1 MANVF
6 TFIMDN
12 LNNNKKASTKTT
24 KTKPSTLSSKI
35 SINKNTTAQSIRDNL
50 NKSSVTSPLET
61 STPTSKSNY
70 VKQNVVDVKTN
81 KVADNLNKSSVSDPL
96 STSYQPTTTKKT
108 DNNTNTN
115 TNKKVNNNSVS
126 NPLENS
132 YSQQEYTISDE
143 QAKKD
148 RQQIVRTASNIFTKA
163 LNTANENSWNEQDQ
177 HKLDVMYNAKVDT
190 TSVDNKIK
198 ADSSY
203 YNNLYDSNGNFIDYD
218 DQILELEEKKKNTF
232 YTQEIKNY
240 DEQIKLLKTYQ
251 QDIETLKRSANYD
264 YLVEN
269 GASQDQLNEYKK
281 YVIRDD
287 YNGIERAIANFGS
300 TIQGYVGNSLKGA
313 DTLMVLANQ
322 LVGNDDYES
331 SEYADKIIEQAGTL
345 QQQVFSNSSSAEKV
359 VYELY
364 NSQANYLYALA
375 TAYMGGQL
383 LSGMGSLL
391 GATSTAQN
399 LNSTALL
406 LSDVSV
412 LGSAM
417 YNNEQMGYSKE
428 DSLNN
433 AILKACI
440 SHFTEKIGGDNIA
453 NIVTGKIGQKMLANG
468 VEYMKKSIIN
478 SMISEGS
485 EEFAEALLEP
495 IADKLTTEKGMTV
508 EDYLE
513 QVCSTDT
520 VYQVFMGAV
529 GGGIAGGVFS
539 ANTLIN
545 FNAQVNEYAS
555 KLNIDSKADYNT
567 AKEALAKFNELIEEG
582 EAEIDKAK
590 AEGQDTTLDDMQ
602 LVNCVALS
610 KAYSKAIADYEQR
623 NPYRDLVNKE
633 SDKSK
638 AEFSQ
643 DAMKEIINDTR
654 PDLDNALGTID
665 KLNQDVKEQQLKA
678 STLITEEAINEVAN
692 EKQNNTDITQENI
705 TPAENENIVNPSVE
719 MAENGSND
727 VLMDMQGNTE
737 NVGYHYGAKDLDFN
751 RKSETISQK
760 GSRGTGFFGTGTYF
774 FGDKNE
780 AKISGYDKKTEHK
793 VDFSKYNLYK
803 FKNYEDGKTFH
814 DFFKEIENN
823 YSKDAPKTIE
833 EYNNGANELAERL
846 YEKAKQPIES
856 DELKLSE
863 MMYKASGYNGEAQ
876 KAHQQMLE
884 AQAREET
891 EISQI
896 KDELSRYF
904 GESEIDEMVEESTKD
919 GKLDFNLLADRIT
932 DYTNDYGKSSI
943 KAKKTSYV
951 EEAMNEKLPKVANLL
966 GISEEE
972 LQNLINKYVDEVTE
986 DYKNHNVRTDSL
998 TTRIMKE
1005 LGYEGID
1012 VRGIKGLDNAMY
1024 GSVIYDL
1031 KPESVLDGSNN
1042 SQQIPNK
1049 EQQLDIIKNAKVRQ
1063 PKTPYTKFVSID
1075 NVDSIKTFEEAMSDN
1090 PQFDSDFTQEAAE
1103 KALKDNKVTIYSPTP
1118 IKQGAL
1124 VTTSFQELQKNITY
1138 KAKYYS
1144 QDVNLNEVAWAD
1156 TMKGIYANTEYDA
1169 KNNKIYDLSK
1179 TALNKLEDLKHSLQS
1194 YGVDTASDK
1203 KYLNEALKEAYQ
1215 EIKDNGQL
1223 SEKTYSSLYSD
1234 LIDRARIKNS
1244 ELYKDLDYGYS
1255 ASEVRSYLKRN
1266 PLNWEEIKR
1275 EAPKGEKYLARNIG
1289 TFVFKNNA
1297 PTYDV
1302 VIEEMRTMFPGLIDY
1317 NNIKS
1322 GYEFVEEVRNS
1333 LENMEDMEDG
1343 LSNYYLGEYGEPTE
1357 DRTFVSE
1364 RIDELLA
1371 DLVSYVN
1378 NGEVD
1383 TTIDTT
1389 QQVETQDDTDT
1400 SNVKLKKVLDFAND
1414 QMGEEKLTAD
1424 ELEQIIKQTN
1434 WNDKGVTD
1442 NQAQLEKIE
1451 KAKKVLTEQASKM
1464 IKGYDT
1470 LRAEFPIL
1478 SKDVFNRAV
1487 YEVDIYG
1494 DLTDATANDVANEL
1508 SLGLSI
1514 DGVAKGK
1521 STVKEFVDEALETFT
1536 NEVKYKTGETNRAR
1550 TRKAIKENIAYK
1562 SLDSDIEGTYNEL
1575 AKGESLDKRSA
1586 RIKKAY
1592 QLKYQS
1598 SVENLV
1604 KANEKL
1610 MTTKGKKIDS
1620 GVSVNKTIDQNIF
1633 ALGHGDSKIYNDL
1646 KQKIRNEC
1654 LNVAAETRENILN
1667 EAQEIINKVKK
1678 LGITAGTKEDIALQ
1692 YILEG
1697 HTEKYRTDIDIK
1709 SKNINQETIDA
1720 YWKNP
1725 YQEYT
1730 LDDLKKEF
1738 DYKASNGKQ
1747 MWENIVDA
1755 STIIRE
1761 AYDNIIDRLNRTQI
1775 DANGDIEGAEDVK
1788 TIQLLVKV
1796 NEAYES
1802 MQKIKEEIKKN
1813 GSTPSTQAAYEIE
1826 KQRYNKLA
1834 TQYNTR
1840 IARAESGELTRR
1852 NLTPYRKNYS
1862 HHIVKRNVIDRVKDI
1877 ANAEYSIPTELA
1889 GVSDYTQPN
1898 TAFSSFSLA
1907 QKGGKY
1913 TPTALES
1920 FAEYMREASNVVAY
1934 NPVILELRQFNK
1946 DIKASTKG
1954 NTLNK
1959 LSEYLS
1965 DYCNMLA
1972 GKRNSLDKGFEK
1984 IIGTK
1989 AMKTISTLNQYAK
2002 QAAITGNFRSGLIQ
2016 FANIPNGIS
2025 ILQSKGGKETISDIA
2040 NGIKS
2045 YVLSTKDGEATAIDM
2060 SAYLANRYFDFDLG
2074 KKGLGTTV
2082 KEITDSI
2089 LRIGDEVGS
2098 KIIWWSA
2105 YEQGKRLNVDNV
2117 SQYADDIT
2125 RSATGGRTKEDMA
2138 ITMNS
2143 QVVNLLLPFQLENN
2157 NVFQTLKQHAQD
2169 KNVGALAT
2177 YGVSA
2182 YIFNMIIKFITGGD
2196 DEALAEFVT
2205 PIVEEIKN
2213 TIVGEKKLNEAVKD
2227 MFWGEI
2233 AEFISTIPGGDQV
2246 LQLAIDS
2253 DVGDEIFGEYNPSRY
2268 GSTNIGMAGIGK
2280 TFKALNNENPK
2291 VALANATSQLVG
2303 GYVPGGKQITRTIGG
2318 LQSMG
2323 GLPKLNSY
2331 GNVEIS
2337 PTNYTSS
2344 GKVSWINDQSNVFDW
2359 IKATLF
2365 GKYNTSEA
2373 RKYYDNGATPLGTKD
2388 TRIFETLGGEYE
2400 DYATVTN
2407 DDVSLRE
2414 QLLASGQY
2422 DDYKK
2427 NVENLYA
2434 DYLENWN
2441 EDADGDM
2448 KTWKEFAKMYGL
2460 SSDDLK
2466 QDVYDDFYESYNI
2479 SEEAQKQFAEAIKIE
2494 NVKDENGK
2502 TIANSGAVQ
2511 RRIAY
2516 EQSGIYEQII
2526 KYIKANDLEYS
2537 DFGLNKSVVENFDED
2552 DINRVLAKI
2561 GKGEYKISTDDEKAK
2576 KGASKSAKSKSSKS
2590 SKTVVGSQISGST
2603 STTKSKTNYST
2614 TNDYDNAYSSIMSS
2628 VKSGG
2633 KKNYGQSNSKSSGGS
2648 ETTCPNCG
2656 SVVVPINGRCP
2667 RCGASL

>member
-6 TFIMDN
+6 TFITDN

-35 SINKNTTAQSIRDNL
+35 TINKNTTAQSIRDNL
-50 NKSSVTSPLET
+50 NKSSVSNPLET
-61 STPTSKSNY
+61 STPTTKSNY
-70 VKQNVVDVKTN
+70 VKQNVVNVKTN

-96 STSYQPTTTKKT
+96 ATSYQPTTKKT
-108 DNNTNTN
+108 DNNNTN
-115 TNKKVNNNSVS
+115 ANKVNNNSVS

-132 YSQQEYTISDE
+132 YNQQEYTISDE

-190 TSVDNKIK
+190 TSVDDKIK
-198 ADSSY
+198 ADSTY
-203 YNNLYDSNGNFIDYD
+203 YNNLVDSNGNFIDYD
-218 DQILELEEKKKNTF
+218 GQILELEEKKKNTF

-240 DEQIKLLKTYQ
+240 DEQIKQLKTYQ
-251 QDIETLKRSANYD
+251 QDIKILKRSANYD
-264 YLVEN
+264 YLVKN

-313 DTLMVLANQ
+313 DTLMALANQ

-331 SEYADKIIEQAGTL
+331 SEYANKIIEQAGTL
-345 QQQVFSNSSSAEKV
+345 QQQVFSNASSAEKV

-391 GATSTAQN
+391 GATSAAQN

-417 YNNEQMGYSKE
+417 HNNEQMGYSKE

-453 NIVTGKIGQKMLANG
+453 DIVTGKIGQKMLANG

-495 IADKLTTEKGMTV
+495 IADKLTTEKGITV
-508 EDYLE
+508 EDYLNR
-513 QVCSTDT
+513 VCSTDT

-539 ANTLIN
+539 ANTLVN
-545 FNAQVNEYAS
+545 FNRQVNAYAS
-555 KLNIDSKADYNT
+555 QLNIESKADYNT

-582 EAEIDKAK
+582 KVEIDKAK

-610 KAYSKAIADYEQR
+610 KAYSKVIADYEQR

-665 KLNQDVKEQQLKA
+665 KLNQEVKEQQLKA

-705 TPAENENIVNPSVE
+705 TPNENENIVNPSVE

-727 VLMDMQGNTE
+727 ILMDMQEGNENVPSTE
-737 NVGYHYGAKDLDFN
+737 NN
-751 RKSETISQK
+751 I
-760 GSRGTGFFGTGTYF
+760 
-774 FGDKNE
+774 
-780 AKISGYDKKTEHK
+780 
-793 VDFSKYNLYK
+793 
-803 FKNYEDGKTFH
+803 
-814 DFFKEIENN
+814 
-823 YSKDAPKTIE
+823 
-833 EYNNGANELAERL
+833 
-846 YEKAKQPIES
+846 
-856 DELKLSE
+856 
-863 MMYKASGYNGEAQ
+863 
-876 KAHQQMLE
+876 
-884 AQAREET
+884 ET
-891 EISQI
+891 EI
-896 KDELSRYF
+896 
-904 GESEIDEMVEESTKD
+904 
-919 GKLDFNLLADRIT
+919 
-932 DYTNDYGKSSI
+932 
-943 KAKKTSYV
+943 
-951 EEAMNEKLPKVANLL
+951 
-966 GISEEE
+966 
-972 LQNLINKYVDEVTE
+972 
-986 DYKNHNVRTDSL
+986 
-998 TTRIMKE
+998 
-1005 LGYEGID
+1005 
-1012 VRGIKGLDNAMY
+1012 
-1024 GSVIYDL
+1024 
-1031 KPESVLDGSNN
+1031 NN
-1042 SQQIPNK
+1042 SMSMKDVKNM
-1049 EQQLDIIKNAKVRQ
+1049 LDRAFETYLKN
-1063 PKTPYTKFVSID
+1063 D
-1075 NVDSIKTFEEAMSDN
+1075 
-1090 PQFDSDFTQEAAE
+1090 
-1103 KALKDNKVTIYSPTP
+1103 
-1118 IKQGAL
+1118 
-1124 VTTSFQELQKNITY
+1124 
-1138 KAKYYS
+1138 
-1144 QDVNLNEVAWAD
+1144 
-1156 TMKGIYANTEYDA
+1156 
-1169 KNNKIYDLSK
+1169 
-1179 TALNKLEDLKHSLQS
+1179 
-1194 YGVDTASDK
+1194 
-1203 KYLNEALKEAYQ
+1203 KYLNPHRTLTLDEYLQSDEDAVGELATFIENDEALYNSY
-1215 EIKDNGQL
+1215 IKDIKGIIN
-1223 SEKTYSSLYSD
+1223 EDFD
-1234 LIDRARIKNS
+1234 LKDVIYAYKN
-1244 ELYKDLDYGYS
+1244 
-1255 ASEVRSYLKRN
+1255 RTLKN
-1266 PLNWEEIKR
+1266 FGVDN
-1275 EAPKGEKYLARNIG
+1275 
-1289 TFVFKNNA
+1289 F
-1297 PTYDV
+1297 
-1302 VIEEMRTMFPGLIDY
+1302 
-1317 NNIKS
+1317 
-1322 GYEFVEEVRNS
+1322 
-1333 LENMEDMEDG
+1333 
-1343 LSNYYLGEYGEPTE
+1343 
-1357 DRTFVSE
+1357 RTF
-1364 RIDELLA
+1364 
-1371 DLVSYVN
+1371 N
-1378 NGEVD
+1378 M
-1383 TTIDTT
+1383 
-1389 QQVETQDDTDT
+1389 
-1400 SNVKLKKVLDFAND
+1400 SNRTN
-1414 QMGEEKLTAD
+1414 GEEKLTAD

-1442 NQAQLEKIE
+1442 NQAQLEKME
-1451 KAKKVLTEQASKM
+1451 RAKKILTEQASKK

-1470 LRAEFPIL
+1470 LRAEFPGL

-1494 DLTDATANDVANEL
+1494 DLTDATANQVADEL
-1508 SLGLSI
+1508 SLELSI
-1514 DGVAKGK
+1514 DGVINGRNTA
-1521 STVKEFVDEALETFT
+1521 KEFVREALETFA

-1610 MTTKGKKIDS
+1610 MTLKGKKIDS

-1646 KQKIRNEC
+1646 KQKIRYEC
-1654 LNVAAETRENILN
+1654 LNVAAETRESILN
-1667 EAQEIINKVKK
+1667 EAQEVINKVKK

-1720 YWKNP
+1720 YWRNP
-1725 YQEYT
+1725 WQEYT

-1747 MWENIVDA
+1747 MWENIVEA

-1761 AYDNIIDRLNRTQI
+1761 AYDNIIDRINRTQI

-1826 KQRYNKLA
+1826 KQRYNKLS

-1840 IARAESGELTRR
+1840 ISRAESGELTRR

-1862 HHIVKRNVIDRVKDI
+1862 HHIIKKNVIDRVNDI
-1877 ANAEYSIPTELA
+1877 INAEYSIPTELA

-1907 QKGGKY
+1907 QNGGKY

-1920 FAEYMREASNVVAY
+1920 YAEYMREASNVVAY

-1959 LSEYLS
+1959 LSEYLN

-1972 GKRNSLDKGFEK
+1972 GKRNPLDKGFEK

-2002 QAAITGNFRSGLIQ
+2002 QAAVTGNFRSGLIQ
-2016 FANIPNGIS
+2016 FANIPNGIA
-2025 ILQSKGGKETISDIA
+2025 ILQSKGGKETITDIA
-2040 NGIKS
+2040 NGMKS

-2089 LRIGDEVGS
+2089 LRIGDEVGA

-2105 YEQGKRLNVDNV
+2105 YEQGKRLNVDNAN
-2117 SQYADDIT
+2117 QYADDIT

-2157 NVFQTLKQHAQD
+2157 NVFQTLKQHAQN

-2213 TIVGEKKLNEAVKD
+2213 AVTGEKKVDEAIND

-2233 AEFISTIPGGDQV
+2233 AEFISIIPGGDQI

-2268 GSTNIGMAGIGK
+2268 GSTNIGLAGIGK
-2280 TFKALNNENPK
+2280 TFKALNNDNPK

-2303 GYVPGGKQITRTIGG
+2303 GYVPGGKQITRTVGG

-2323 GLPKLNSY
+2323 GLPKLNSN

-2359 IKATLF
+2359 IKATMF

-2388 TRIFETLGGEYE
+2388 TRIFDTLGGEYE
-2400 DYATVTN
+2400 DYAIVTN
-2407 DDVSLRE
+2407 DDMSLRE

-2526 KYIKANDLEYS
+2526 KYIKTNDLEYS

-2561 GKGEYKISTDDEKAK
+2561 GKGEYKSSTDDEKAK
-2576 KGASKSAKSKSSKS
+2576 DDTSKSAKSKSSKS
-2590 SKTVVGSQISGST
+2590 SKTVVGSQISSNT

-2633 KKNYGQSNSKSSGGS
+2633 KKNYGQSSSKSSGGS